1 MRRVKPIRITIRSR
15 PLVRFGTNL
24 LLAALVLATAFAVDP
39 SDTEW
44 GLQRFAP
51 AKYAP
56 AFLATLALPFYW
68 LGARGF
74 PLATLPFL
82 SVLSFAV
89 FVIAGSVYTIFQY
102 GAELSDSFLGR
113 GLCAL
118 PFLPS
123 YMAMYLPTEKR
134 YLERR
139 LAVVLVL
146 AAVVMVVILGLW
158 RLGVRMVDL
167 KHIYHEQ
174 CVYFAAVVGAALADP
189 WAMRRI
195 ALVVFFS
202 LAAAATIKLTG
213 FAFALIGIGAMFIVE
228 LRSRRRMRQP
238 AAAARRLWVAT
249 VACATFASVA
259 TAAIV
264 YQALLPSGSPGV
276 RLVTY
281 SERWELFQSSP
292 LWGQL
297 FVGSPIMRVG
307 LSVLPSHSDTFDVMA
322 FGGTLGLILFLLPC
336 IVALK
341 HAILSLPDYV
351 ARTARMELAATV
363 FVASFLFELTF
374 NPVLNQAKLALPF
387 WFSVACLV
395 VDWRIRAPERQ
406 VAMRD
411 KRVVHGDRRRWPPVL
426 EPGGGVP
433 ALK

>member
-1 MRRVKPIRITIRSR
+1 MR
-15 PLVRFGTNL
+15 LGTNL
-24 LLAALVLATAFAVDP
+24 LLAALLLATIFAVDP

-44 GLQRFAP
+44 GLQPFAP

-56 AFLATLALPFYW
+56 AFLATLALPLYW

-74 PLATLPFL
+74 PLATAPFL
-82 SVLSFAV
+82 SAMLFSA
-89 FVIAGSVYTIFQY
+89 FVIAGSVYTIFRH

-139 LAVVLVL
+139 LAAALVV
-146 AAVVMVVILGLW
+146 ATVVMVVILVLW

-189 WAMRRI
+189 WAMRRSM
-195 ALVVFFS
+195 LVVFFS

-213 FAFALIGIGAMFIVE
+213 FAFALIGIGALFLVE
-228 LRSRRRMRQP
+228 LRSRRRVQQST
-238 AAAARRLWVAT
+238 AAARRLWVGT
-249 VACATFASVA
+249 VACASFASMA

-281 SERWELFQSSP
+281 GERWELFQTSP

-322 FGGTLGLILFLLPC
+322 FGGVLGLILFLLPC
-336 IVALK
+336 VIALK
-341 HAILSLPDYV
+341 HAVVSLPDYV
-351 ARTARMELAATV
+351 ARAARMELAATV

-395 VDWRIRAPERQ
+395 VDWRIKAPERQ
-406 VAMRD
+406 LAMQD
-411 KRVVHGDRRRWPPVL
+411 KRAVRGDRTRWPSVL
-426 EPGGGVP
+426 QPGAARRV
-433 ALK
+433 AAVK